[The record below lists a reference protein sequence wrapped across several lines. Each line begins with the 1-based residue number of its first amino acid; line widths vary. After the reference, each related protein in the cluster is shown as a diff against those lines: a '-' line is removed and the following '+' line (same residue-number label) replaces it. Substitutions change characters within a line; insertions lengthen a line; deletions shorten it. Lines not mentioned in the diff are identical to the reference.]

1 MSENDAMII
10 LKLTEMRMS
19 DKMEDAFI
27 WMYTQY
33 KANSYEEFKEKYPLT
48 SGTKERK
55 YFSTVC
61 NFFELCGVLVLR
73 GYLNEDLFFDLGF
86 GLDVIW
92 RKVKLIMDDFRKE
105 TSVRM
110 YENFELLY
118 DKHEEWLKKNPPK
131 IQPKWFHNIFIKWRF

>member
-1 MSENDAMII
+1 MSENNAEII
-10 LKLTEMRMS
+10 LKLTEMRMW
-19 DKMEDAFI
+19 DKIDDAFI

-33 KANSYEEFKEKYPLT
+33 KANSYEEFKEKYPR
-48 SGTKERK
+48 GTIERK
-55 YFSTVC
+55 NFSTVC

-73 GYLNEDLFFDLGF
+73 GHLNEDLFFDLGF

-92 RKVKLIMDDFRKE
+92 KKVKPIMDDFRKE

-118 DKHEEWLKKNPPK
+118 KRNEEWLEKNPPK
-131 IQPKWFHNIFIKWRF
+131 IK

>member
-1 MSENDAMII
+1 MGENDAMIM

-19 DKMEDAFI
+19 DKMDDAFL

-33 KANSYEEFKEKYPLT
+33 KADSYEEFKQKYPLT
-48 SGTKERK
+48 SRTKERK

-61 NFFELCGVLVLR
+61 NFFEFCGVLILR

-92 RKVKLIMDDFRKE
+92 KKVKPIMDDFRKE

-118 DKHEEWLKKNPPK
+118 KRNEEWLEKNPPK
-131 IQPKWFHNIFIKWRF
+131 IK